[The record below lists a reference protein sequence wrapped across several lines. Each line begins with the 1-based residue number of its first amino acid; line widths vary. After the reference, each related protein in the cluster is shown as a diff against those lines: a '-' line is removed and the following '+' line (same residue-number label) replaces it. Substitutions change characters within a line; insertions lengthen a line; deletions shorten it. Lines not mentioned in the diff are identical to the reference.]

1 MQGVPIFNVNAT
13 IDGEDLSVAA
23 GNNGFVLTTSTEW
36 KNGVRLFSGKL
47 ANNDLEIGLALFD
60 GHLDM
65 PNFSLN
71 SLAGQELVFHSNE
84 QEVLLD
90 LSLDMFPNAEQIEE
104 IKWYVDGVATA

>member
-1 MQGVPIFNVNAT
+1 MIRRYFHIAFVLCLLFSCNKNQVEDPVVQGPPIFNVNAT

-36 KNGVRLFSGKL
+36 KNGVRIFSGKL

-60 GHLDM
+60 GHLDI

-71 SLAGQELVFHSNE
+71 SSYRNL
-84 QEVLLD
+84 
-90 LSLDMFPNAEQIEE
+90 E
-104 IKWYVDGVATA
+104 IFLIK